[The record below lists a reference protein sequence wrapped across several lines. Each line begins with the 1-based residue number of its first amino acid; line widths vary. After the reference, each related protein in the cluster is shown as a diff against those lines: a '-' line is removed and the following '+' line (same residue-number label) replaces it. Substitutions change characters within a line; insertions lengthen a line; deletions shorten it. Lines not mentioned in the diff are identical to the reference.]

1 MASTPQQQQQQQH
14 QAQLY
19 SQQCSPDQHPA
30 ASPQQQATGPGK
42 KSPSIRKKRRSSIN
56 MQAISQLQQ
65 QMAVNGGQSVSSSSS
80 NNSNGPLMN
89 KNGVPPSST
98 LGLGLAPAPMMVSTS
113 SAPPTSFS
121 PADAARG
128 LEEHQIM
135 ARKLQVQS
143 QSLIGQQQNSTP
155 MSKSRS
161 SGSRTSAGSS
171 SGNVDAQQ
179 AQLEATS
186 HATAQVN
193 AQIAQMQNHLARQSA
208 GRSGTQLSATQISQ
222 LKVLQ
227 GKLNNTMRATEMG
240 DWGKQ
245 QQQPVRQH
253 HSVGDMGP
261 PPSPSSAGFGF
272 GLTSIATKS
281 NSSPSTPAMM
291 TTLSL
296 QNMQTPPE
304 HLREGA
310 AGTHEAPGIPLHQP
324 FEYSPVN
331 LATLPLDGSSSEGQR
346 QGTGPPQETFFHDQA
361 LRNPLSTDPSLVGSS
376 SAFNDLDFTNFNW
389 SSMDSSS

>member
-1 MASTPQQQQQQQH
+1 MASSPQQQQHH

-19 SQQCSPDQHPA
+19 LQQSSPDQHPA
-30 ASPQQQATGPGK
+30 ASPQQQTTGPGK

-65 QMAVNGGQSVSSSSS
+65 QMAVNGAQSVSSSSS

-113 SAPPTSFS
+113 PAPSTSFS

-143 QSLIGQQQNSTP
+143 QGLIGQQQTSTP

-186 HATAQVN
+186 HATTQVN
-193 AQIAQMQNHLARQSA
+193 AQIAQMQHQLARQSA

-227 GKLNNTMRATEMG
+227 GKLNNTMRATETG
-240 DWGKQ
+240 EWGK

-261 PPSPSSAGFGF
+261 PPSPSLAGFGF
-272 GLTSIATKS
+272 GLTPIATKS

-291 TTLSL
+291 TSLSL
-296 QNMQTPPE
+296 QNMQMPPE

-310 AGTHEAPGIPLHQP
+310 AGAHEAPGIPLRQP

-331 LATLPLDGSSSEGQR
+331 LATLPLDGSSSEGKL
-346 QGTGPPQETFFHDQA
+346 QGTRPPQETFFNHQA
-361 LRNPLSTDPSLVGSS
+361 LRHPLSTDPSLVGSS
-376 SAFNDLDFTNFNW
+376 SAFQDQNFANFNW
-389 SSMDSSS
+389 ASMNSSS